1 MAEKEQVESGGSGD
15 KVRVYF
21 DFLPGA
27 LEKLDSLVEES
38 GAPTRGEV
46 IRRALAVYTQL
57 FKHRGKEIQVEV
69 IDEFLRID

>member
-46 IRRALAVYTQL
+46 IRR
-57 FKHRGKEIQVEV
+57 
-69 IDEFLRID
+69 